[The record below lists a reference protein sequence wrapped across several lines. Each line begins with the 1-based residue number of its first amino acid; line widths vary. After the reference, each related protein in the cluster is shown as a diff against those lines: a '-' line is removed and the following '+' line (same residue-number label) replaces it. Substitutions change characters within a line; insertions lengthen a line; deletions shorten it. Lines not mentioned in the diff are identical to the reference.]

1 MTMEPKKKAYYSVRI
16 EGRKR
21 KTRFKGSR
29 NTVYRKLHERGFSY
43 DRKARLWREP
53 IIEITE
59 EIKKPIQKEPNIKIL
74 ISIGDYKHVDF
85 DIIIKRVISSEDF
98 RNLVSRNPEDGTY
111 ERIRSETIDMAAA
124 DLRSRGHFGLAK
136 MLGKNINIDYVEGG
150 EFVETGESET
160 NGIVFERFDIRG
172 DDRLSE
178 INGNRKVPKSYDTE
192 KQRKIE

>member
-29 NTVYRKLHERGFSY
+29 NTVYRKLHERGLSF

-59 EIKKPIQKEPNIKIL
+59 EITKQIQKEPNIKIL

-85 DIIIKRVISSEDF
+85 DIIIKRVITSEDF

-136 MLGKNINIDYVEGG
+136 MLGKNINIGYVEGG

-160 NGIVFERFDIRG
+160 NGVVFERFDIRG

-178 INGNRKVPKSYDTE
+178 INGNRVVPKGYDTS

>member
-1 MTMEPKKKAYYSVRI
+1 
-16 EGRKR
+16 
-21 KTRFKGSR
+21 
-29 NTVYRKLHERGFSY
+29 
-43 DRKARLWREP
+43 
-53 IIEITE
+53 
-59 EIKKPIQKEPNIKIL
+59 
-74 ISIGDYKHVDF
+74 
-85 DIIIKRVISSEDF
+85 
-98 RNLVSRNPEDGTY
+98 
-111 ERIRSETIDMAAA
+111 MAAA

>member
-21 KTRFKGSR
+21 KTRFEGSR
-29 NTVYRKLHERGFSY
+29 NTVYRKLHERGFSF

-111 ERIRSETIDMAAA
+111 ERIRSETIGMAAV
-124 DLRSRGHFGLAK
+124 DLRSRGHFGLAR

-178 INGNRKVPKSYDTE
+178 INGNRKVPKGYDTA